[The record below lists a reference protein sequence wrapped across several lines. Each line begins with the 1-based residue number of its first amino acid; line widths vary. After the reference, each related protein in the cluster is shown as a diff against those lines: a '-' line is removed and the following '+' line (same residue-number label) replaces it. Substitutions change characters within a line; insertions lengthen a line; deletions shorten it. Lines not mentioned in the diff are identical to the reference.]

1 MILKVQSYFLPLS
14 KKDIINN
21 QIINP
26 KSKRPTMKLH
36 HISLLALTA
45 LAIPHASAATWDKT
59 PGGIKAQ
66 IDSIEIEINYYTPS
80 TVRVVKKPINKAN
93 TDPSL
98 SVIATPEKMSL
109 NVKKT
114 GDKVDISSSRLRSSL
129 NLANGEISFFTNEG
143 KKLLAEKDNAILIP
157 VKDAGAP
164 ALKVKQ
170 GFGLDPDEAIY
181 GLGNLENGRLSQRGE
196 SRVLMPGNVEDGIP
210 VIQSVKGWGMIW
222 DNYSPTLFSDTP
234 DLTFFESEVGQG
246 VDYYFMYGGN
256 ADGVT
261 SQIRHLTGKVPMFP
275 LWTYGFWQS
284 RERYKSQQEITE
296 VVRRH
301 RELGVPLDGIIQD
314 WQYWGDNYLWN
325 AMEFMNPEFN
335 NPQAMIDEIHDNNA
349 HTIISIWSSFGPQT
363 KPYRQLDERGLL
375 FNFVTWPE
383 SGISHI
389 WPPRKDYP
397 SGVRVYDA
405 YSPEARDIYWQNL
418 SRLHAMGID
427 GWWMDS
433 TEPDHV
439 DPKPEDFDTPTYLGS
454 FRKVRNAYPLMTV
467 GGVYDHQRDADTT
480 KRVFILTR
488 SGYTGQQRYG
498 CNVWTGDV
506 TSTWDNLRRQ
516 VPAALNFSLTG
527 NPHVNSDI
535 GGFFCGDYNKTYA
548 DNSATR
554 NPLYQELYVRWLQFG
569 LFTPMMRSHGTDAFR
584 EIYQFGKKGEPV
596 YDAIAEAIKLRYRL
610 LPYIYST
617 SWDVSDNGS
626 SFMRA
631 LMMDFPADKNVH
643 NRGDEFMFG
652 RQLLAAPILEA
663 KYTPEQTSAKDE
675 NSGWNRTS
683 ANSGNTIQNVDFR
696 APKEADV
703 YLPAGTKWWDF
714 HTNRCLEG
722 GNSINIQS
730 DIFTIPLYVK
740 AGSILPLGPDVQY
753 ASEKPWD
760 NLEIIVYP
768 GADGEF
774 TLYEDEGDNYNY
786 EKGLYSTIRFYWDEA
801 HHTLTIADRKG
812 SFPGMLK
819 ERTFTIRSAANDKTA
834 KTIKYNG
841 RKTRVKL

>member
-1 MILKVQSYFLPLS
+1 MKIHRLPL
-14 KKDIINN
+14 
-21 QIINP
+21 
-26 KSKRPTMKLH
+26 L
-36 HISLLALTA
+36 LLAFWA
-45 LAIPHASAATWDKT
+45 ASAASGASVKT
-59 PGGIKAQ
+59 TSQGIKAQ
-66 IDSIEIEINYYTPS
+66 VDSVEIEISYYTPS
-80 TVRVVKKPINKAN
+80 SVRVVKTPLNKAL
-93 TDPSL
+93 TQQSL
-98 SVIATPEKMSL
+98 SVIATPEKAP
-109 NVKKT
+109 VKVKNAGNT
-114 GDKVDISSSRLRSSL
+114 VEVSSSKVRSSL
-129 NLANGEISFFTNEG
+129 NLENGEISFFTAAGEP
-143 KKLLAEKDNAILIP
+143 LLAEQSSAVFTPTN
-157 VKDAGAP
+157 DAGTP
-164 ALKVKQ
+164 ALKVRQ
-170 GFGLDPDEAIY
+170 AFTLDADEAIY

-210 VIQSVKGWGMIW
+210 VIQSVKGWGIIW

-234 DLTFFESEVGQG
+234 SATSFESEVGEG

-261 SQIRHLTGKVPMFP
+261 AQIRHLTGDVPMFP
-275 LWTYGFWQS
+275 LWTYGYWQS

-296 VVRRH
+296 VVRKY

-335 NPQAMIDEIHDNNA
+335 HPREMIDEIHANNA
-349 HTIISIWSSFGPQT
+349 HAIISIWSSFGPQT
-363 KPYRQLDERGLL
+363 KPYKELNERGLL

-405 YSPEARDIYWQNL
+405 YSPEARDIYWNSL
-418 SRLHAMGID
+418 SRLHSMGID

-454 FRKVRNAYPLMTV
+454 FRKVRNAYPLMSV
-467 GGVYDHQRDADTT
+467 GGVYDHQRDVDST

-535 GGFFCGDYNKTYA
+535 GGFFCGDYNKRYG
-548 DNSATR
+548 DNSAPH

-584 EIYQFGKKGEPV
+584 EIYYFGEKGEPV
-596 YDAIAEAIKLRYRL
+596 YDALAEAIKLRYRL

-617 SWDVSDNGS
+617 SWNVSKNSS

-631 LMMDFPADKNVH
+631 LMMDFPTDKNVH

-652 RQLLAAPILEA
+652 RELLVAPILEA
-663 KYTPEQTSAKDE
+663 KYTPEKSSAKDE
-675 NSGWNRTS
+675 NSGWNRTTS
-683 ANSGNTIQNVDFR
+683 TDGTTVAAVDFR
-696 APKEADV
+696 ASKPADV
-703 YLPAGTKWWDF
+703 YLPAGAKWWDF
-714 HTNRCLEG
+714 HTNKCIDG
-722 GNSINIQS
+722 GQDIEIQS

-740 AGSILPLGPDVQY
+740 AGSIVPLGPDVQY
-753 ASEKPWD
+753 ATEKKWD
-760 NLEIIVYP
+760 NLDINVYP
-768 GADGEF
+768 GNDGEF

-786 EKGLYSTIRFYWDEA
+786 EKGLYSTIRFSWDDSSR
-801 HHTLTIADRKG
+801 TLTISDRNG
-812 SFPGMLK
+812 DFPGMLK
-819 ERTFTIRSAANDKTA
+819 ERIFNVRSVEKDKV
-834 KTIKYNG
+834 KTVKYNG
-841 RKTRVKL
+841 RKIKVKL

>member
-1 MILKVQSYFLPLS
+1 MQK
-14 KKDIINN
+14 
-21 QIINP
+21 
-26 KSKRPTMKLH
+26 H
-36 HISLLALTA
+36 HIFLAA
-45 LAIPHASAATWDKT
+45 LAGMTVFPTWGLAWENT
-59 PGGIKAQ
+59 PGGIKAHT
-66 IDSIEIEINYYTPS
+66 DSVDIELIYYTPS
-80 TVRVVKKPINKAN
+80 SVRVVKTPVDKVKND
-93 TDPSL
+93 TSL
-98 SVIATPEKMSL
+98 SVIASPEKVSL
-109 NVKKT
+109 KVRKD
-114 GDKVDISSSRLRSSL
+114 GDKIEVSSACLRSSL
-129 NLANGEISFFTNEG
+129 NLANGEVSFFTKDG
-143 KKLLAEKDNAILIP
+143 KQLLAEKGNAIFKH
-157 VKDAGAP
+157 VDDAGVP
-164 ALKVKQ
+164 ALKVRQ
-170 GFGLDPDEAIY
+170 DFGLEADEAIY

-210 VIQSVKGWGMIW
+210 VVQSVKGWGMIW

-234 DLTFFESEVGQG
+234 AGTSFESEVGEG

-261 SQIRHLTGKVPMFP
+261 RQIRHLTGEVPMFP

-335 NPQAMIDEIHDNNA
+335 NPQAMIDEIHGNNA
-349 HTIISIWSSFGPQT
+349 HAIISIWSSFGPQT
-363 KPYRQLDERGLL
+363 KGYRELAERGLL
-375 FNFVTWPE
+375 FDFVTWPE

-467 GGVYDHQRDADTT
+467 GGVYDHQRDVDSTR
-480 KRVFILTR
+480 RVFILTR

-535 GGFFCGDYNKTYA
+535 GGFFCGDYNKSYA

-569 LFTPMMRSHGTDAFR
+569 LFTPMMRSHGTDAYR
-584 EIYQFGKKGEPV
+584 EIYQFGEKGEPV

-617 SWDVSDNGS
+617 SWDVSADGS
-626 SFMRA
+626 AFMRA
-631 LMMDFPADKNVH
+631 LPMDFPDDANTH

-675 NSGWNRTS
+675 NSGWNRTTS
-683 ANSGNTIQNVDFR
+683 ATGNTVENVDFR
-696 APKEADV
+696 AAKTADV
-703 YLPAGTKWWDF
+703 YLPSGTKWWDF
-714 HTNRCLEG
+714 HTNRLIDG
-722 GNSINIQS
+722 GAEIDIPC
-730 DIFTIPLYVK
+730 DIFTIPLYVR

-760 NLEIIVYP
+760 NLDITVYP
-768 GADGEF
+768 GANGEF
-774 TLYEDEGDNYNY
+774 VLYEDEGDNYNY
-786 EKGLYSTIRFYWDEA
+786 EKGMYSTLRFTWDEGSR
-801 HHTLTIADRKG
+801 TLTIADRKG
-812 SFPGMLK
+812 NFPGMLK
-819 ERTFTIRSAANDKTA
+819 ERTFTVKSADKDNTSR
-834 KTIKYNG
+834 TVKYNG
-841 RKTRVKL
+841 RKTRIKL